1 MSNTTFTATIDKVQ
15 RMANTQNGN
24 PKYLINAA
32 GRNWVTSPDAPF
44 LSSSIIPTMI
54 AGETATF
61 TVDSYGQISDIQSPA
76 NWETFEALQCCKDH
90 VKVHGGRQMLFL
102 NGIGEYQA
110 GDIRLLNKLLLAKF
124 LARNCGIWGL
134 DASEVDVDYI
144 FSELQKA

>member
-1 MSNTTFTATIDKVQ
+1 MTKLLTTLDHVQ
-15 RMANTQNGN
+15 RMANTENGKA
-24 PKYLINAA
+24 KYLINAS
-32 GRNWVTSPDAPF
+32 GRNWVTSPDAKF
-44 LSSSIIPTMI
+44 LGSQIIPNLI
-54 AGETATF
+54 VGETVLL
-61 TVDSYGQISDIQSPA
+61 TVDDNDQISNIQSPISWDT
-76 NWETFEALQCCKDH
+76 NEALECCKDH